1 MRSSTAQKRQAPR
14 KPTKTL
20 PPKGSGGGYK
30 LGPRAA
36 KLIPVDAVWMTSNQ
50 LRARYGGRSHM
61 WIVRNLKNNPDFP
74 RPSYQGRMQIFSVA
88 EFDAYDRLL
97 LSKRS
102 ES

>member
-1 MRSSTAQKRQAPR
+1 MKSSTR
-14 KPTKTL
+14 KSKHPTKAL

-36 KLIPVDAVWMTSNQ
+36 KPVPVDAIWMTAKQ
-50 LRARYGGRSHM
+50 VCRRYGNKSEM
-61 WIVRNLKNNPDFP
+61 WLFRNIKNNPDFP
-74 RPSYQGRMQIFSVA
+74 KPSYQGRMKIFSVA

-97 LSKRS
+97 LSKRIGG